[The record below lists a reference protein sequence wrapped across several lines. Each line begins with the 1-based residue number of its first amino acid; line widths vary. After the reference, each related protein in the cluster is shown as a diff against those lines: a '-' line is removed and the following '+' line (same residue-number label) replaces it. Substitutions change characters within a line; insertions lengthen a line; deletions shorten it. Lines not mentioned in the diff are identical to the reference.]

1 VAVHLRLRHMS
12 GSTSL
17 LRLMVGQSWL
27 PTTRCKYRHS
37 YMVLATGSVHI
48 PALVNGCFGLRP
60 STGAVSAEGVV
71 SVYTGF
77 DTPALLGR
85 DLERFPHFVRHWY
98 GEGIDDA
105 PMSSPKIIIPTDF
118 ITEIKGA
125 QLHLF
130 NSFVKDLDKS
140 LHTVAQRRSI
150 AEEWSVSAS
159 VEERDPDAYLH
170 DVCVPSQ
177 TIEEG
182 SNKIVGYFA

>member
-1 VAVHLRLRHMS
+1 
-12 GSTSL
+12 

-140 LHTVAQRRSI
+140 LHAAPLLKSGQYLRRLKSGI
-150 AEEWSVSAS
+150 LMRIFMMFVFLLKRLRKALT
-159 VEERDPDAYLH
+159 RL
-170 DVCVPSQ
+170 
-177 TIEEG
+177 
-182 SNKIVGYFA
+182 